1 MNAPRLPNSIPV
13 GAVPVSSAIRRRYK
27 VLDKQVI
34 KALEYFGSVAVGAG
48 TGTAAWTVEL
58 WNRGQDGLGTTLLAR
73 ITNDT
78 TTYPANTAQTTAG
91 ALPANGVGVTH
102 LLGSENAAVTAQ
114 GEGFLHL
121 EGVNVLK
128 NDVLE
133 LLITTGSA
141 ATVGA
146 DVTVT
151 VFYAPGQN

>member
-1 MNAPRLPNSIPV
+1 MNAPRLLNTIPI
-13 GAVPVSSAIRRRYK
+13 GAVPVSSSIRRRFK
-27 VLDKQVI
+27 LLDKNII

-48 TGTAAWTVEL
+48 TGTAAVVVEL
-58 WNRGQDGLGTTLLAR
+58 WNRGQDGLGTSLLAR

-91 ALPANGVGVTH
+91 ALPANGIGVTH
-102 LLGSENAAVTAQ
+102 LLGSENAAVAAQ

-121 EGVNVLK
+121 EGVNALK
-128 NDVLE
+128 NDILE
-133 LLITTGSA
+133 VLITSGSA

-151 VFYAPGQN
+151 VVSAPGQN